1 MKTYS
6 RVLLAAA
13 AVLTLSLSACRLN
26 ETVEGQTRD
35 AKIKA
40 GIKSKLASDVGAA
53 TLTSVQVNVTNGV
66 VTLAGPVHNQD
77 EKTRAESVARSAEGV
92 VSVNNALQ
100 ITGDAA
106 ASGGMT
112 SSAPAP
118 TSTGMTTTTGT
129 TTTSTTTTTTTM
141 DVTPALTP
149 TLPGPQ

>member
-1 MKTYS
+1 MKTFS
-6 RVLLAAA
+6 RALLAAA
-13 AVLTLSLSACRLN
+13 AVLTLAVPACRPN

-40 GIKSKLASDVGAA
+40 EIKSKLASDVGAA
-53 TLTSVQVNVTNGV
+53 TLTSIQVNVTNGV
-66 VTLAGPVHNQD
+66 VTLAGPVHNSD
-77 EKTRAESVARSAEGV
+77 EKARAESVAKAAEGV

-100 ITGDAA
+100 ITGDAP
-106 ASGGMT
+106 SGGGMT
-112 SSAPAP
+112 SSAAP

-129 TTTSTTTTTTTM
+129 TTTSTTTTTT